1 MLGIVCFNIIQ
12 RFETN
17 EQFSETNEHLQTLKP
32 FCGFHWICFHCLVL
46 LSFSPFGSFRNHGT
60 ILFWRFLPTLPKL
73 EISHNF
79 GMHFF
84 SLKINCY
91 LITVNWL
98 TQRQKCLIFL
108 ESISTSPILPMN
120 CLSCVAFMFS
130 ASCPKMD
137 NRKVNFVFQ
146 MKWMPPFNL
155 LKSRPI

>member
-17 EQFSETNEHLQTLKP
+17 EQFSETNEHLQTQTFLWFP
-32 FCGFHWICFHCLVL
+32 LNLFSLPCASVL
-46 LSFSPFGSFRNHGT
+46 LSFWKFSESRNNPLLTFPANTAKTGN
-60 ILFWRFLPTLPKL
+60 IPQFW
-73 EISHNF
+73 HA
-79 GMHFF
+79 FF

-120 CLSCVAFMFS
+120 CLSCVAFMFFCFLS
-130 ASCPKMD
+130 KD
-137 NRKVNFVFQ
+137 G
-146 MKWMPPFNL
+146 
-155 LKSRPI
+155 

>member
-79 GMHFF
+79 GMHFV

-98 TQRQKCLIFL
+98 TQRQKCLIFWNL
-108 ESISTSPILPMN
+108 LVQVQYYQWTAYPVLP
-120 CLSCVAFMFS
+120 SCFS